1 MVIAFTICGITTMNT
16 YLISGIQLRIIF
28 NSWDLVYNLRGEA
41 EPNSMLIYAH

>member
-28 NSWDLVYNLRGEA
+28 NGWNLVYNLRGEA
-41 EPNSMLIYAH
+41 EPNSMLINAH